1 MQMFYRLFVVAALVF
16 IVSGCV
22 KPPLESLEGARDVV
36 ARAYAVGAS
45 QYAPGEYQL
54 ASSALQAAELQV
66 ENGEHR
72 RAARTLDLA
81 RRYAQEALDLTIKRK
96 QQLLAEQ
103 KKIEEE
109 KRLLEVLKQREIE
122 RQALLELQR
131 EKKRKE
137 EAAKSAAKKTAPVI
151 KKTSPPKV
159 EPVLVDTVEVQSGEN
174 LAEIAA
180 REEVYGDALLW
191 PLIYKANRD
200 QIKDPKEIFSGQS
213 FVIPRDKTRDEAD
226 AARQEAREL
235 GLFLPL
241 TEK

>member
-1 MQMFYRLFVVAALVF
+1 MQMFYRLFVIAALVF
-16 IVSGCV
+16 IVAGCV
-22 KPPLESLEGARDVV
+22 KPPLESLSGAREVV
-36 ARAYAVGAS
+36 ARAYAVGAA

-72 RAARTLDLA
+72 TAVRTLDLA
-81 RRYAQEALDLTIKRK
+81 RRYAQEALELTINRK

-109 KRLLEVLKQREIE
+109 KRLAEILKQQEIE
-122 RQALLELQR
+122 RQALLEKQR
-131 EKKRKE
+131 EQKRKA
-137 EAAKSAAKKTAPVI
+137 EAAKSAPKKAAPVI
-151 KKTSPPKV
+151 QKKSPAKV
-159 EPVLVDTVEVQSGEN
+159 EPVLVDTIEVQSGED

-180 REEVYGDALLW
+180 RPEVYGDALLW

-213 FVIPRDKTRDEAD
+213 FVIPRDKTRDEAES
-226 AARQEAREL
+226 ARQEAREL

-241 TEK
+241 AEE